1 MPKMKTVKGVK
12 KRIKVTG
19 TGKLIGF
26 RAGRR
31 HLLGTKPAKIKRK
44 LRRSRALSRRDEQQ
58 LRPLIPYGGR

>member
-12 KRIKVTG
+12 DRIKVTG

-31 HLLGTKPAKIKRK
+31 HLLGGKPAKIKRK
-44 LRRSRALSRRDEQQ
+44 LRKQQALSRRDE
-58 LRPLIPYGGR
+58 RNIRSLIPYV